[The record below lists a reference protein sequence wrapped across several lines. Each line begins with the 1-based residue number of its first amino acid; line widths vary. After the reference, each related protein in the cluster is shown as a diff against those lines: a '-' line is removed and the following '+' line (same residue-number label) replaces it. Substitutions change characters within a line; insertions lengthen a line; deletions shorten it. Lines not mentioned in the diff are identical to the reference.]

1 MSESLV
7 NFRICFVMCTPLL
20 VSENRVL
27 SVIQVDTLDQRSHFR
42 VGDLEVLVGVTAQ
55 AGLTIENTQ
64 THDDQLCQEPLGRN
78 LKIARSGQQGFPP
91 ATPPDG

>member
-7 NFRICFVMCTPLL
+7 NFRIRFVMCTPLL
-20 VSENRVL
+20 VSEDRVL
-27 SVIQVDTLDQRSHFR
+27 SVIQVDTLDRRSRFR
-42 VGDLEVLVGVTAQ
+42 VEDLEVLVGVTAQ
-55 AGLTIENTQ
+55 VGLTIENAQ
-64 THDDQLCQEPLGRN
+64 THDNQLCQKTLGRN